1 LALGLRVSAWS
12 VGELEAFTTLAC
24 TAVFVAATAPKN
36 APVDRVLTI
45 PIFDVGR
52 NWAAV
57 QGQEAVAREV
67 LAGYE
72 KTIQTAF
79 REVADALIN
88 LQQTGAAES
97 DYRARVAATRNAL
110 RLANRR
116 YESGFSPYLDVLDAQ
131 RSLNEAE
138 LAQIINRQAQLAAS
152 VDLMKAL
159 GGGWSPEPVLSKYS
173 VENAQAATQ

>member
-1 LALGLRVSAWS
+1 
-12 VGELEAFTTLAC
+12 
-24 TAVFVAATAPKN
+24 
-36 APVDRVLTI
+36 
-45 PIFDVGR
+45 
-52 NWAAV
+52 V

-88 LQQTGAAES
+88 LQQTGAAKS

-116 YESGFSPYLDVLDAQ
+116 YESGLSPYLDVLDAQ
-131 RSLNEAE
+131 RTLNEAE
-138 LAQIINRQAQLAAS
+138 FAQIINRQAHLAAS

-173 VENAQAATQ
+173 VEYAQAATQ